1 MPGVNAFDAGT
12 VGKGL
17 GSTHRMGYLEMMPES
32 TESTNVAVA
41 ERAEPLAGL
50 NPAQREAVLHFE
62 GPMLVL
68 AGAGSGKTR
77 VLTTRIARL
86 IEHHGVDP
94 SRILAVTFTNKAA
107 GEMRERIARLLGSEP
122 KGMWSGTFHAIG
134 ARILRSSAHHV
145 GRTSS
150 FTIYDEDDSLGV
162 VKRIMEREGIS
173 QKQWS
178 PKVIASLISDAK
190 NALVPPAEY
199 ESLAMD
205 PVSRGA
211 AKVYKQ
217 MESTLR
223 AANAVSFD
231 DLLVLPVEIFR
242 KDETTLARYRD
253 RFQFI
258 LVDEYQDTNRAQFQ
272 FIKLLGSKHGN
283 VVVVG
288 DDDQSIYGWRGADI
302 RNILDFE
309 KEFPAASV
317 VRLEENYRST
327 PDILHV
333 ANAAITQNV
342 GRKGKTL
349 RATREA
355 GEPVTL
361 VAALDERDEADF
373 ILDEIK
379 KRRNNESRGLNE
391 FAVLYR
397 TNAQSRA
404 IEDALRREAM
414 AYRLVGSVRFYDRRE
429 IRDLMAY
436 LKLIANPSDEEAFHR
451 AVAVPKRGIGD
462 TTVDSLAARAR
473 AAGVS
478 LSEAAAREDLQESLR
493 PAARKS
499 LADFVHMMSGLRER
513 ARDTS
518 VDVVI
523 QELMGEIRYV
533 EYLQAEG
540 PESARDRIENVNA
553 LINGAAETVIDDGGE
568 VGLTPLDHFL
578 QRAMLVAG
586 ADALDPSADA
596 VTLMTLHN
604 AKGLEYPV
612 VFLTGLEDGLFP
624 LSQSFDD
631 PPKLEEE
638 RRLFYVGI
646 TRAEE
651 KLYLSHT
658 EMRRRNGELLPSIK
672 SRFLREIAAANLDE
686 RKTLRVSAMGRG
698 AAGRDIGY
706 SGAYPARRTHD
717 VPSWRRPAPITEAE
731 ISQDEPRYVKG
742 ERVKHKLFGD
752 GSIAELSGIG
762 REVKAVIDFDDEAVG
777 RKTIKLAYTTL
788 ERGQE

>member
-1 MPGVNAFDAGT
+1 M
-12 VGKGL
+12 
-17 GSTHRMGYLEMMPES
+17 SES
-32 TESTNVAVA
+32 SNVATV
-41 ERAEPLAGL
+41 ETTEPLAGL
-50 NPAQREAVLHFE
+50 NSAQREAVLHFE

-107 GEMRERIARLLGSEP
+107 GEMRERIARLLGEEP
-122 KGMWSGTFHAIG
+122 KGMWTGTFHAIG
-134 ARILRSSAHHV
+134 ARILRSAARHV
-145 GRTSS
+145 GRTAS
-150 FTIYDEDDSLGV
+150 FTIYDEDDNLGV
-162 VKRIMEREGIS
+162 VKRLMESEGIS
-173 QKQWS
+173 PKQWS
-178 PKVIASLISDAK
+178 PKVISSLISDAK

-199 ESLAMD
+199 ASLAMD
-205 PVSRGA
+205 PVSRAA
-211 AKVYKQ
+211 AKVYGR
-217 MESTLR
+217 MEATLR
-223 AANAVSFD
+223 GANAVSFD

-242 KDETTLARYRD
+242 KDEATLARYRD

-272 FIKLLGSKHGN
+272 FIKLLGSGHGN

-309 KEFPAASV
+309 KEFASAKL
-317 VRLEENYRST
+317 VRLEDNYRST

-349 RATREA
+349 RATRPSGEA
-355 GEPVTL
+355 VTI
-361 VAALDERDEADF
+361 VAALDERDEADWV
-373 ILDEIK
+373 LEEIK
-379 KRRNNESRGLNE
+379 SRQNRENRGLNE

-404 IEDALRREAM
+404 LEDALRRDAIP
-414 AYRLVGSVRFYDRRE
+414 YRLVGSVRFYDRRE

-436 LKLIANPSDEEAFHR
+436 LKLIANPADEEAFRR
-451 AVAVPKRGIGD
+451 ATTVPKRGIGD
-462 TTVDSLAARAR
+462 TTVDSLAESAKQ
-473 AAGVS
+473 AGVP
-478 LSEAAAREDLQESLR
+478 LFEIACREDLQEALR
-493 PAARKS
+493 PAARKA
-499 LADFVHMMSGLRER
+499 LADFVTMIAGLRER
-513 ARDTS
+513 AKDTS

-523 QELMGEIRYV
+523 QELIDEIKYV
-533 EYLQAEG
+533 AYLQSEG
-540 PESARDRIENVNA
+540 PESARDRIENVSA
-553 LINGAAETVIDDGGE
+553 LISGAAETVIDDGGE

-651 KLYLSHT
+651 KLFLSFT

-672 SRFLREIAAANLDE
+672 SRFLREIAAASLEE
-686 RKTLRVSAMGRG
+686 RKTMRVTSMGRG
-698 AAGRDIGY
+698 NTSRGEGFH
-706 SGAYPARRTHD
+706 SGAYPARRTHE
-717 VPSWRRPAPITEAE
+717 VPSWRKVAITEAE
-731 ISQDEPRYVKG
+731 LSQDEPRYVKG

-752 GSIAELSGIG
+752 GSIAEVSGLG
-762 REVKAVIDFDDEAVG
+762 REVKAVIDFDDANVG

>member
-1 MPGVNAFDAGT
+1 
-12 VGKGL
+12 
-17 GSTHRMGYLEMMPES
+17 MMSES
-32 TESTNVAVA
+32 TLATTESV
-41 ERAEPLAGL
+41 EPLAGL

-77 VLTTRIARL
+77 VLTARIARL

-107 GEMRERIARLLGSEP
+107 GEMRERIARLLGEEP

-134 ARILRSSAHHV
+134 ARILRSSAKHV
-145 GRTSS
+145 GRTAS
-150 FTIYDEDDSLGV
+150 FTIYDEDDTLGV
-162 VKRIMEREGIS
+162 VKRLMEREGVS
-173 QKQWS
+173 PKQWS
-178 PKVIASLISDAK
+178 PKVVSSLISDAK
-190 NALVPPAEY
+190 NALVSPGEY

-205 PVSRGA
+205 PVSRAA

-217 MESTLR
+217 LEPALR

-242 KDETTLARYRD
+242 KDEAALARYRD

-272 FIKLLGSKHGN
+272 FIKLLGSAHGN

-309 KEFPAASV
+309 KEFASAKL

-349 RATREA
+349 RATRES

-361 VAALDERDEADF
+361 VAALDERDEAEWV
-373 ILDEIK
+373 LEEIK
-379 KRRNNESRGLNE
+379 SRRNREDRGLNE

-404 IEDALRREAM
+404 LEDTLRREAVP
-414 AYRLVGSVRFYDRRE
+414 YRLVGSVRFYDRRE

-436 LKLIANPSDEEAFHR
+436 LKLVANPSDEEAFR
-451 AVAVPKRGIGD
+451 RSIAVPKRGIGD
-462 TTVDSLAARAR
+462 TTIDALSGRAR
-473 AAGVS
+473 EAGVPLFEIAS
-478 LSEAAAREDLQESLR
+478 REDLQESLR
-493 PAARKS
+493 PAARKA
-499 LADFVHMMSGLRER
+499 LADFVRIISGLRER
-513 ARDTS
+513 AKETS
-518 VDVVI
+518 VDVLI
-523 QELMGEIRYV
+523 QELISEIKYV
-533 EYLQAEG
+533 EHLHAEG
-540 PESARDRIENVNA
+540 PESARDRVENLSA
-553 LINGAAETVIDDGGE
+553 LIDGAAETVVDDGGE

-646 TRAEE
+646 TRAKE
-651 KLYLSHT
+651 KLYLSFT

-672 SRFLREIAAANLDE
+672 SRFLREIAGAALEE
-686 RKTLRVSAMGRG
+686 RKTLRVSSMGRG
-698 AAGRDIGY
+698 TSLRAGGFN

-717 VPSWRRPAPITEAE
+717 VPSWRKVAITEAE
-731 ISQDEPRYVKG
+731 LSQDEPRYVKG
-742 ERVKHKLFGD
+742 ERVKHKLFGE
-752 GSIAELSGIG
+752 GSIAELTGVG
-762 REVKAVIDFDDEAVG
+762 REVKAIIDFDDEAVG

>member
-1 MPGVNAFDAGT
+1 MSESPNLAT
-12 VGKGL
+12 VEA
-17 GSTHRMGYLEMMPES
+17 T
-32 TESTNVAVA
+32 
-41 ERAEPLAGL
+41 EPLAGL

-107 GEMRERIARLLGSEP
+107 GEMRERIARLLGEEP
-122 KGMWSGTFHAIG
+122 KGMWTGTFHAIG
-134 ARILRSSAHHV
+134 ARILRNAARHV
-145 GRTSS
+145 GRTAS
-150 FTIYDEDDSLGV
+150 FTIYDEDDNLGV
-162 VKRIMEREGIS
+162 VKRLMESEGIS
-173 QKQWS
+173 PKQWS
-178 PKVIASLISDAK
+178 PKVISSLISDAK

-199 ESLAMD
+199 ASLAMD
-205 PVSRGA
+205 PVSRAA
-211 AKVYKQ
+211 AKVYGR
-217 MESTLR
+217 MEATLR
-223 AANAVSFD
+223 GANAVSFD

-242 KDETTLARYRD
+242 KDEATLARYRD

-272 FIKLLGSKHGN
+272 FIKLLGSGHGN

-309 KEFPAASV
+309 KEFVSAKL
-317 VRLEENYRST
+317 VRLEDNYRST

-349 RATREA
+349 RATRPSGEA
-355 GEPVTL
+355 VTI
-361 VAALDERDEADF
+361 VAALDERDEADWV
-373 ILDEIK
+373 LEEIK
-379 KRRNNESRGLNE
+379 SRQNRENRGLNE

-404 IEDALRREAM
+404 LEDALRRDAIP
-414 AYRLVGSVRFYDRRE
+414 YRLVGSVRFYDRRE

-436 LKLIANPSDEEAFHR
+436 LKLIANPADEEAFRR
-451 AVAVPKRGIGD
+451 AITVPKRGIGD
-462 TTVDSLAARAR
+462 TTVDSLAERAKQ
-473 AAGVS
+473 AGVP
-478 LSEAAAREDLQESLR
+478 LFEIACREDLQEALR
-493 PAARKS
+493 PAARKA
-499 LADFVHMMSGLRER
+499 LADFVTMIAGLRER
-513 ARDTS
+513 AKDTS

-523 QELMGEIRYV
+523 QELIDEIKYV
-533 EYLQAEG
+533 AYLQSEG
-540 PESARDRIENVNA
+540 PESARDRIENVSA

-651 KLYLSHT
+651 KLFLSFT

-672 SRFLREIAAANLDE
+672 SRFLREIAAASLEE
-686 RKTLRVSAMGRG
+686 RKTMRVTAMGRG
-698 AAGRDIGY
+698 NTSRGEGFH
-706 SGAYPARRTHD
+706 SGAYPARRTHE
-717 VPSWRRPAPITEAE
+717 VPSWRKVAITEAE
-731 ISQDEPRYVKG
+731 LSQDEPRYVKG

-752 GSIAELSGIG
+752 GSIAEVAGLG
-762 REVKAVIDFDDEAVG
+762 REVKAVIDFDDPNVG

>member
-1 MPGVNAFDAGT
+1 
-12 VGKGL
+12 
-17 GSTHRMGYLEMMPES
+17 MPES
-32 TESTNVAVA
+32 PELTNIAIA

-107 GEMRERIARLLGSEP
+107 GEMRERIARLLGEEP

-134 ARILRSSAHHV
+134 ARILRSSAKHV

-150 FTIYDEDDSLGV
+150 FTIYDEDDSLGL
-162 VKRIMEREGIS
+162 VKRIMERQGIS
-173 QKQWS
+173 PKQWS
-178 PKVIASLISDAK
+178 PKVISSLISDAK
-190 NALVPPAEY
+190 NALVPPGEY

-205 PVSRGA
+205 PVSRAA
-211 AKVYKQ
+211 AKVYRE
-217 MESTLR
+217 METALR

-242 KDETTLARYRD
+242 KDETLLARYRD

-272 FIKLLGSKHGN
+272 FIKLLGSGHGN

-309 KEFPAASV
+309 KEFASAKL
-317 VRLEENYRST
+317 VRLEDNYRST

-349 RATREA
+349 RATRA
-355 GEPVTL
+355 SGEPVTV

-373 ILDEIK
+373 VLEEIK
-379 KRRNNESRGLNE
+379 SRRSQENRGLGE

-404 IEDALRREAM
+404 LEDALRRDAIP
-414 AYRLVGSVRFYDRRE
+414 YRLVGSVRFYDRRE
-429 IRDLMAY
+429 IRDLMSY
-436 LKLIANPSDEEAFHR
+436 LKLIANPSDEEAFRR
-451 AVAVPKRGIGD
+451 AIAVPKRGIGD
-462 TTVDSLAARAR
+462 ATVDLLAA
-473 AAGVS
+473 S
-478 LSEAAAREDLQESLR
+478 ARESGFTLFEIASRAELQESLR
-493 PAARKS
+493 PAARNA
-499 LADFVHMMSGLRER
+499 LAEFSRIIDSLRER
-513 ARDTS
+513 AKDTS
-518 VDVVI
+518 VDVLI
-523 QELMGEIRYV
+523 QDLITEIKYV
-533 EYLQAEG
+533 DFLAAEG
-540 PESARDRIENVNA
+540 PESARDRIENVSA
-553 LINGAAETVIDDGGE
+553 LVNGAAETVIDDGGE

-651 KLYLSHT
+651 KLFLSFT

-672 SRFLREIAAANLDE
+672 SRFLREIAAATVE
-686 RKTLRVSAMGRG
+686 EKKTLRVSAMGRG
-698 AAGRDIGY
+698 TSSRGEGFH
-706 SGAYPARRTHD
+706 SGPYAARRTHD
-717 VPSWRRPAPITEAE
+717 VPSWRKVAITEAE
-731 ISQDEPRYVKG
+731 LSQDEPRYVKG

-752 GSIAELSGIG
+752 GSIAELSGVG
-762 REVKAVIDFDDEAVG
+762 REVKAVIDFDDESIG

>member
-1 MPGVNAFDAGT
+1 MSESAGATAT
-12 VGKGL
+12 V
-17 GSTHRMGYLEMMPES
+17 T
-32 TESTNVAVA
+32 A
-41 ERAEPLAGL
+41 ERTEPLAGL
-50 NPAQREAVLHFE
+50 NPAQREAVLHYE

-107 GEMRERIARLLGSEP
+107 GEMRERIARLLGEEP

-134 ARILRSSAHHV
+134 ARILRSVARQV
-145 GRTSS
+145 GRTPS

-162 VKRIMEREGIS
+162 VKRIMESQGIS
-173 QKQWS
+173 PKQWS
-178 PKVIASLISDAK
+178 PKVISSLISDAK

-205 PVSRGA
+205 PVSRAA
-211 AKVYKQ
+211 AKVYRQ
-217 MESTLR
+217 LESTLR
-223 AANAVSFD
+223 SGNAVSFD

-242 KDETTLARYRD
+242 KDEGTLARYRD

-272 FIKLLGSKHGN
+272 FIKLLGSAHGN

-309 KEFPAASV
+309 KEFASAKL

-327 PDILHV
+327 PDILRV

-349 RATREA
+349 RATRGS
-355 GEPVTL
+355 GEPVSV
-361 VAALDERDEADF
+361 VATLDERDEADWV
-373 ILDEIK
+373 LGEIK
-379 KRRNNESRGLNE
+379 TRRDQENRALSE

-404 IEDALRREAM
+404 LEDALRREAM
-414 AYRLVGSVRFYDRRE
+414 PYRLVGSVRFYDRRE

-436 LKLIANPSDEEAFHR
+436 LKLIANPSDEEAFRR
-451 AVAVPKRGIGD
+451 AIAVPRRGIGD
-462 TTVDSLAARAR
+462 TTIDSLAARAR
-473 AAGVS
+473 
-478 LSEAAAREDLQESLR
+478 EANVPLFDIASRADMHESLR
-493 PAARKS
+493 PAARKG
-499 LADFVHMMSGLRER
+499 LADFVGIVSGLRER
-513 ARDTS
+513 AKDTS
-518 VDVVI
+518 VDVLI
-523 QELMGEIRYV
+523 QDLVSEIRYV
-533 EYLQAEG
+533 DFLQAEG
-540 PESARDRIENVNA
+540 PESARDRLENISA

-651 KLYLSHT
+651 KLYLSFT

-672 SRFLREIAAANLDE
+672 SRFLREIESVQLDE
-686 RKTLRVSAMGRG
+686 RKTLRVTTMGRG
-698 AAGRDIGY
+698 NSSRGEGFR
-706 SGAYPARRTHD
+706 SSAYPARRTHD
-717 VPSWRRPAPITEAE
+717 VPSWRKTAITEVE
-731 ISQDEPRYVKG
+731 VSQDEPRYVKG

-752 GSIAELSGIG
+752 GSIAELSGVG
-762 REVKAVIDFDDEAVG
+762 REVKAVIDFDDESVG

>member
-1 MPGVNAFDAGT
+1 
-12 VGKGL
+12 
-17 GSTHRMGYLEMMPES
+17 MMA
-32 TESTNVAVA
+32 ESTNVATA

-107 GEMRERIARLLGSEP
+107 GEMRERITRLLGEEP

-134 ARILRSSAHHV
+134 ARILRTSAHQV

-150 FTIYDEDDSLGV
+150 FTIYDEDDTLGV
-162 VKRIMEREGIS
+162 VKRIMEREGVS
-173 QKQWS
+173 PKQWN

-190 NALVPPAEY
+190 NALVPAAEY

-205 PVSRGA
+205 PVSRA
-211 AKVYKQ
+211 AARVYKQ
-217 MESTLR
+217 MESMLR

-231 DLLVLPVEIFR
+231 DLLVLPVEIFL
-242 KDETTLARYRD
+242 KDEKTLARYRD

-272 FIKLLGSKHGN
+272 FIKLLGSSHGN
-283 VVVVG
+283 VAVVG

-309 KEFPAASV
+309 KEFPTSRV

-342 GRKGKTL
+342 SRKGKTL
-349 RATREA
+349 RATRGA

-373 ILDEIK
+373 VVEEVK
-379 KRRNNESRGLNE
+379 TRRNQENRGLNE

-404 IEDALRREAM
+404 LEDALRRDTIP
-414 AYRLVGSVRFYDRRE
+414 YRLVGSVRFYDRRE

-436 LKLIANPSDEEAFHR
+436 LKLIANPADEEAFRR
-451 AVAVPKRGIGD
+451 AIAVPKRGIGD
-462 TTVDSLAARAR
+462 TTVDVLAARAR
-473 AAGVS
+473 EARVS
-478 LSEAAAREDLQESLR
+478 LSEVAAREELQESLR
-493 PAARKS
+493 PAARKT
-499 LADFVHMMSGLRER
+499 LADFTRLMSSLRER
-513 ARDTS
+513 AKDTS
-518 VDVVI
+518 VDVLI
-523 QELMGEIRYV
+523 HELIGEIRYV
-533 EYLQAEG
+533 EYVQAEG
-540 PESARDRIENVNA
+540 PESARDRIENISA
-553 LINGAAETVIDDGGE
+553 LIDGAAETVIDDGGE

-578 QRAMLVAG
+578 QRAMLVAS

-646 TRAEE
+646 TRAKE

-686 RKTLRVSAMGRG
+686 RKTLRVTSMGRG
-698 AAGRDIGY
+698 AAGREGGF
-706 SGAYPARRTHD
+706 SGAYPARRTHE
-717 VPSWRRPAPITEAE
+717 VPSWRRAAPIAEAE
-731 ISQDEPRYVKG
+731 ASQDEPRYVKG
-742 ERVKHKLFGD
+742 ERVRHKLFGE
-752 GSIAELSGIG
+752 GSIAELSGVG

-788 ERGQE
+788 ERGNE

>member
-1 MPGVNAFDAGT
+1 
-12 VGKGL
+12 
-17 GSTHRMGYLEMMPES
+17 MMSES
-32 TESTNVAVA
+32 TSAATV
-41 ERAEPLAGL
+41 ERTEPLAGL

-94 SRILAVTFTNKAA
+94 SRILSVTFTNKAA
-107 GEMRERIARLLGSEP
+107 GEMRDRIARLLGEEP

-134 ARILRSSAHHV
+134 ARILRSSAQHV

-162 VKRIMEREGIS
+162 VKRIMEREGVP
-173 QKQWS
+173 QKQYS

-190 NALVPPAEY
+190 NALVPPGEY

-205 PVSRGA
+205 PVSRTA
-211 AKVYKQ
+211 AKIYRQ
-217 MESTLR
+217 LEPTLR
-223 AANAVSFD
+223 AANAVTFD

-272 FIKLLGSKHGN
+272 FIKLLGSAHGN

-309 KEFPAASV
+309 KEFTAAKL
-317 VRLEENYRST
+317 VRLEDNYRST

-333 ANAAITQNV
+333 ANAAITQNI

-361 VAALDERDEADF
+361 LAALDERDEADF
-373 ILDEIK
+373 ILEEIK
-379 KRRNNESRGLNE
+379 ARRNREDRGFNE

-404 IEDALRREAM
+404 LEDALRREAIP
-414 AYRLVGSVRFYDRRE
+414 YRLVGSVRFYDRRE

-436 LKLIANPSDEEAFHR
+436 LKLIANPSDEEAFRR
-451 AVAVPKRGIGD
+451 AIGVPKRGIGD
-462 TTVDSLAARAR
+462 SSVDTLAARAR
-473 AAGVS
+473 DARVS
-478 LSEAAAREDLQESLR
+478 LSEVAAREDLQESLR
-493 PAARKS
+493 PAARKA
-499 LADFVHMMSGLRER
+499 LADFTRLISGLRER
-513 ARDTS
+513 AKDTS
-518 VDVVI
+518 VDVLI
-523 QELMGEIRYV
+523 QELIGEIRYV

-540 PESARDRIENVNA
+540 PESARDRIENLSA
-553 LINGAAETVIDDGGE
+553 LVNGAAETVIDDGGE

-658 EMRRRNGELLPSIK
+658 EMRRRNGELLPSIQ
-672 SRFLREIAAANLDE
+672 SRFLREIAAANLDQ
-686 RKTLRVSAMGRG
+686 RKTLRVTSMGRG
-698 AAGRDIGY
+698 AAGRDIGFK
-706 SGAYPARRTHD
+706 GAYQSRRTHD
-717 VPSWRRPAPITEAE
+717 VPAWRKVDPITEAE
-731 ISQDEPRYVKG
+731 RSQDEPRYVKG

-752 GSIAELSGIG
+752 GSIAELSGVG
-762 REVKAVIDFDDEAVG
+762 REVKAIIDFDDDAVG

>member
-1 MPGVNAFDAGT
+1 
-12 VGKGL
+12 
-17 GSTHRMGYLEMMPES
+17 MMS
-32 TESTNVAVA
+32 ESTNSVTV
-41 ERAEPLAGL
+41 ERSEPLAGL

-77 VLTTRIARL
+77 VLTARIARL

-94 SRILAVTFTNKAA
+94 SRILALTFTNKAA
-107 GEMRERIARLLGSEP
+107 GEMRERIARLLGEEP

-134 ARILRSSAHHV
+134 ARILRKAAHHV

-150 FTIYDEDDSLGV
+150 YTIYDEDDTLGV
-162 VKRIMEREGIS
+162 VKRIMEREGVP

-190 NALVPPAEY
+190 NALVSPAEY
-199 ESLAMD
+199 DKLAMD
-205 PVSRGA
+205 PVSRTA
-211 AKVYKQ
+211 AKIYRQ
-217 MESTLR
+217 MEPTLR

-242 KDETTLARYRD
+242 KDEKTLASYRD

-272 FIKLLGSKHGN
+272 FIKLLGSGHGN

-288 DDDQSIYGWRGADI
+288 DDDQSIYVWRGADI

-309 KEFPAASV
+309 KEFATARL
-317 VRLEENYRST
+317 VRLEDNYRST

-333 ANAAITQNV
+333 ANAAITPNI

-373 ILDEIK
+373 ILEEIK
-379 KRRNNESRGLNE
+379 ARQNRENRGLNE

-404 IEDALRREAM
+404 LEDALRRDAIP
-414 AYRLVGSVRFYDRRE
+414 YRLVGSVRFYDRRE

-436 LKLIANPSDEEAFHR
+436 LKLIANPSDEEAFRR
-451 AVAVPKRGIGD
+451 AITVPKRGVGESSVD
-462 TTVDSLAARAR
+462 TLSARAR
-473 AAGVS
+473 EAHVP
-478 LSEAAAREDLQESLR
+478 LSEVAAREDLQESLR
-493 PAARKS
+493 PAARKA
-499 LADFVHMMSGLRER
+499 LADFTRMINGLRER
-513 ARDTS
+513 AKDTS
-518 VDVVI
+518 VDVLI
-523 QELMGEIRYV
+523 QELIGQIRYV
-533 EYLQAEG
+533 EYLQADG
-540 PESARDRIENVNA
+540 PESARDRIENVSA
-553 LINGAAETVIDDGGE
+553 LVNGAAETVIDDGGE

-586 ADALDPSADA
+586 ADALDSSADA

-672 SRFLREIAAANLDE
+672 SRFLREIAGANLDE
-686 RKTLRVSAMGRG
+686 NKTLRVSTMGRG
-698 AAGRDIGY
+698 APGREMGF
-706 SGAYPARRTHD
+706 SGAYASRRTHE
-717 VPSWRRPAPITEAE
+717 VPSWRRATPIAEAE
-731 ISQDEPRYVKG
+731 LSQDEPRYVKG

-752 GSIAELSGIG
+752 GSIAELSGVG
-762 REVKAVIDFDDEAVG
+762 REVKAVIDFDDETVG

>member
-1 MPGVNAFDAGT
+1 
-12 VGKGL
+12 
-17 GSTHRMGYLEMMPES
+17 MMS
-32 TESTNVAVA
+32 ESTNAAIV
-41 ERAEPLAGL
+41 ERTEPLAGL

-94 SRILAVTFTNKAA
+94 SRILSVTFTNKAA
-107 GEMRERIARLLGSEP
+107 GEMRDRIARLLGEEP
-122 KGMWSGTFHAIG
+122 RGMWSGTFHAIG

-162 VKRIMEREGIS
+162 VKRIMEREGVP
-173 QKQWS
+173 QKQYS

-205 PVSRGA
+205 PVSRTA
-211 AKVYKQ
+211 AKIYRQ
-217 MESTLR
+217 LEPTLR
-223 AANAVSFD
+223 AANAVTFD

-272 FIKLLGSKHGN
+272 FIKLLGSAHGN

-309 KEFPAASV
+309 KEFTAARL
-317 VRLEENYRST
+317 VRLEDNYRST

-333 ANAAITQNV
+333 ANAAITQNI

-349 RATREA
+349 RATRAA

-361 VAALDERDEADF
+361 LAALDERDEADF
-373 ILDEIK
+373 ILEEIK
-379 KRRNNESRGLNE
+379 ARRNREDRGLNE

-404 IEDALRREAM
+404 LEDALRREAIP
-414 AYRLVGSVRFYDRRE
+414 YRLVGSVRFYDRRE

-436 LKLIANPSDEEAFHR
+436 LKLIANPSDEEAFRR
-451 AVAVPKRGIGD
+451 AIAVPKRGIGD
-462 TTVDSLAARAR
+462 SSVDTLSNRAR
-473 AAGVS
+473 EARVP
-478 LSEAAAREDLQESLR
+478 LSEVAAREDLQESLR
-493 PAARKS
+493 PAARKA
-499 LADFVHMMSGLRER
+499 LADFTRLISGLRER
-513 ARDTS
+513 AKDTS
-518 VDVVI
+518 VDVLI
-523 QELMGEIRYV
+523 QELIGEIRYV
-533 EYLQAEG
+533 EYLQAEN
-540 PESARDRIENVNA
+540 PESARDRIENLSA
-553 LINGAAETVIDDGGE
+553 LVNGAAETVIDDGGE

-658 EMRRRNGELLPSIK
+658 EMRRRNGEFLPSIQ
-672 SRFLREIAAANLDE
+672 SRFLREIASANLDQ

-698 AAGRDIGY
+698 AAGRDIGFK
-706 SGAYPARRTHD
+706 GAYQSRRTHD
-717 VPSWRRPAPITEAE
+717 VPSWRKVDPITEAE
-731 ISQDEPRYVKG
+731 RSQDEPRYVKG

-752 GSIAELSGIG
+752 GSIAELSGMG
-762 REVKAVIDFDDEAVG
+762 REVKAIIDFDDETVG

>member
-1 MPGVNAFDAGT
+1 
-12 VGKGL
+12 
-17 GSTHRMGYLEMMPES
+17 MPE
-32 TESTNVAVA
+32 TTTLPAPELT
-41 ERAEPLAGL
+41 EPLSGL

-94 SRILAVTFTNKAA
+94 ARILSVTFTNKAA
-107 GEMRERIARLLGSEP
+107 GEMRERIARLLLEDP

-134 ARILRSSAHHV
+134 ARILRTAARQV
-145 GRTSS
+145 GRTPS
-150 FTIYDEDDSLGV
+150 FTIYDEDDFLGL
-162 VKRIMEREGIS
+162 VKRIMEREKIS
-173 QKQWS
+173 PKQWS

-190 NALVPPAEY
+190 NSLVGADEY
-199 ESLAMD
+199 ANVAMD
-205 PVSRGA
+205 PVSRA
-211 AKVYKQ
+211 AATVYKQ
-217 MESTLR
+217 LEPALR
-223 AANAVSFD
+223 SANAVSFD

-242 KDETTLARYRD
+242 TDERTLSRYRE

-272 FIKLLGSKHGN
+272 FIKLLGSGHGN

-309 KEFPAASV
+309 KEFTSAKL

-327 PDILHV
+327 PDILEV

-349 RATREA
+349 RPTRQA
-355 GEPVTL
+355 GERVTL
-361 VAALDERDEADF
+361 VAALDERDEAEF
-373 ILDEIK
+373 VLEEIK
-379 KRRNNESRGLNE
+379 SRRNRENRGLSD

-397 TNAQSRA
+397 TNAQSRPL
-404 IEDALRREAM
+404 EDALRREAIP
-414 AYRLVGSVRFYDRRE
+414 YRLVGSVRFYDRRE

-436 LKLIANPSDEEAFHR
+436 LKLIANPADSEAFRR
-451 AVAVPKRGIGD
+451 AISVPKRGIGD
-462 TTVDSLAARAR
+462 TTLDALAARAR
-473 AAGVS
+473 ELG
-478 LSEAAAREDLQESLR
+478 LPLYEAASSAEALDALR
-493 PAARKS
+493 PAARKT
-499 LADFVHMMSGLRER
+499 LADFTALITRLRER
-513 ARDTS
+513 AKDTS
-518 VDVVI
+518 VDVLI
-523 QELMGEIRYV
+523 QDLVAEIKYV
-533 EYLQAEG
+533 DYLQAEG
-540 PESARDRIENVNA
+540 PESARDRIENVSA
-553 LINGAAETVIDDGGE
+553 LIDGAAETVIDDGGE

-586 ADALDPSADA
+586 ADALDPTADA

-612 VFLTGLEDGLFP
+612 IFLTGLEDGLFP
-624 LSQSFDD
+624 LSQAIDH

-651 KLYLSHT
+651 KLYLSFT
-658 EMRRRNGELLPSIK
+658 EMRRRNGELLPGIR
-672 SRFLREIAAANLDE
+672 SRFLTEIAGANIE
-686 RKTLRVSAMGRG
+686 ETKTLRVKTMGRG
-698 AAGRDIGY
+698 TATRTAGFGT
-706 SGAYPARRTHD
+706 GAYPPRRQHE
-717 VPSWRRPAPITEAE
+717 VPSWRKTAAMEAD

-742 ERVKHKLFGD
+742 ERVKHRLFGD
-752 GSIAELSGIG
+752 GSIAELSGVG
-762 REVKAVIDFDDEAVG
+762 REVKAVIDFDDESVG

>member
-1 MPGVNAFDAGT
+1 M
-12 VGKGL
+12 
-17 GSTHRMGYLEMMPES
+17 SES
-32 TESTNVAVA
+32 SNVATV
-41 ERAEPLAGL
+41 ETAEPLAGL
-50 NPAQREAVLHFE
+50 NSAQREAVLHFE

-107 GEMRERIARLLGSEP
+107 GEMRERIARLLGEEP
-122 KGMWSGTFHAIG
+122 KGMWTGTFHAIG
-134 ARILRSSAHHV
+134 ARILRSAARHV
-145 GRTSS
+145 GRTAS
-150 FTIYDEDDSLGV
+150 FTIYDEDDNLGV
-162 VKRIMEREGIS
+162 VKRLMESEGIS
-173 QKQWS
+173 PKQWS
-178 PKVIASLISDAK
+178 PKVISSLISDAK

-199 ESLAMD
+199 ASLAMD
-205 PVSRGA
+205 PVSRAA
-211 AKVYKQ
+211 AKVYGR
-217 MESTLR
+217 MEATLR
-223 AANAVSFD
+223 GANAVSFD

-242 KDETTLARYRD
+242 KDEATLARYRD

-272 FIKLLGSKHGN
+272 FIKLLGSGHGN

-309 KEFPAASV
+309 KEFASAKL
-317 VRLEENYRST
+317 VRLEDNYRST

-349 RATREA
+349 RATRPSGEA
-355 GEPVTL
+355 VTV
-361 VAALDERDEADF
+361 VATLDERDEADWV
-373 ILDEIK
+373 LSEIK
-379 KRRNNESRGLNE
+379 SRQNRENRGLSE

-404 IEDALRREAM
+404 LEDALRRDAIP
-414 AYRLVGSVRFYDRRE
+414 YRLVGSVRFYDRRE

-436 LKLIANPSDEEAFHR
+436 LKLIANPADEEAFRR
-451 AVAVPKRGIGD
+451 AITVPKRGIGD
-462 TTVDSLAARAR
+462 TTVDSLAERAKQ
-473 AAGVS
+473 AGVPLFEIAS
-478 LSEAAAREDLQESLR
+478 REDLQEALR
-493 PAARKS
+493 PAARKA
-499 LADFVHMMSGLRER
+499 LADFVAMVAGLRER
-513 ARDTS
+513 AKDTS

-523 QELMGEIRYV
+523 QELIDEIKYV
-533 EYLQAEG
+533 AYLQSEG
-540 PESARDRIENVNA
+540 PESARDRIENVSA

-651 KLYLSHT
+651 KLFLSFT

-672 SRFLREIAAANLDE
+672 SRFLREIAAAGLEE
-686 RKTLRVSAMGRG
+686 RKTMRVTSMGRG
-698 AAGRDIGY
+698 TTSRGEGFH

-717 VPSWRRPAPITEAE
+717 VPSWRKVAITEAE
-731 ISQDEPRYVKG
+731 LSQDEPRYVKG

-752 GSIAELSGIG
+752 GSIAEVTGLG
-762 REVKAVIDFDDEAVG
+762 REVKAIIDFDDANVG

>member
-1 MPGVNAFDAGT
+1 
-12 VGKGL
+12 
-17 GSTHRMGYLEMMPES
+17 MPES
-32 TESTNVAVA
+32 TTV
-41 ERAEPLAGL
+41 ERTEPLAGL
-50 NPAQREAVLHFE
+50 NPAQREAVLHYE

-86 IEHHGVDP
+86 IEHHGVEP

-107 GEMRERIARLLGSEP
+107 GEMRERIARLLGEEP

-162 VKRIMEREGIS
+162 VKRIMEREGIP

-199 ESLAMD
+199 DSLAMD
-205 PVSRGA
+205 PVSRA
-211 AKVYKQ
+211 TAKVYRQ
-217 MESTLR
+217 LDQTLR

-242 KDETTLARYRD
+242 NDEATLRRYRE

-272 FIKLLGSKHGN
+272 FIKLLGSGHGN

-309 KEFPAASV
+309 KEFSPARI
-317 VRLEENYRST
+317 VRLEDNYRST
-327 PDILHV
+327 PDILRV

-342 GRKGKTL
+342 SRKGKTL

-373 ILDEIK
+373 ILEEIK
-379 KRRNNESRGLNE
+379 ARQNREGRALSE

-397 TNAQSRA
+397 TNAQSRPL
-404 IEDALRREAM
+404 EDALRREVIP
-414 AYRLVGSVRFYDRRE
+414 YRLVGSVRFYDRRE

-436 LKLIANPSDEEAFHR
+436 LKLIANPSDEEAFRR
-451 AVAVPKRGIGD
+451 AIAVPKRGIGD
-462 TTVDSLAARAR
+462 ASVDVLAARAR
-473 AAGVS
+473 QERVS
-478 LSEAAAREDLQESLR
+478 LSEVASREDLQGSLR
-493 PAARKS
+493 PAAKKALAEFTR
-499 LADFVHMMSGLRER
+499 LVADFRER
-513 ARDTS
+513 AKETS
-518 VDVVI
+518 VDVLI
-523 QELMGEIRYV
+523 QELVAEIRYV
-533 EYLQAEG
+533 DYLQAEG
-540 PESARDRIENVNA
+540 PESARDRIENVSA

-646 TRAEE
+646 TRAQE

-672 SRFLREIAAANLDE
+672 SRFLREIEATSLE
-686 RKTLRVSAMGRG
+686 EKKTLRVTAMGRG
-698 AAGRDIGY
+698 AAGRGTGREIGF

-717 VPSWRRPAPITEAE
+717 VPSWRRPTPIAEAE
-731 ISQDEPRYVKG
+731 ASQDEPRYVKG

-752 GSIAELSGIG
+752 GSIAELSGVG
-762 REVKAVIDFDDEAVG
+762 REVKAIIDFDDEAVG

>member
-1 MPGVNAFDAGT
+1 
-12 VGKGL
+12 
-17 GSTHRMGYLEMMPES
+17 MPES
-32 TESTNVAVA
+32 TESADVAVA

-107 GEMRERIARLLGSEP
+107 GEMRERIARLLGEEP

-134 ARILRSSAHHV
+134 ARILRSSAKQV

-162 VKRIMEREGIS
+162 VKRIMERQGIS
-173 QKQWS
+173 PKQWS
-178 PKVIASLISDAK
+178 PKVISSLISDAK

-205 PVSRGA
+205 PVSRAA
-211 AKVYKQ
+211 AKVYR
-217 MESTLR
+217 EVETTLR

-242 KDETTLARYRD
+242 KDESALARYRD

-258 LVDEYQDTNRAQFQ
+258 LVDEYQDTNR
-272 FIKLLGSKHGN
+272 N

-309 KEFPAASV
+309 KEFASAKL
-317 VRLEENYRST
+317 VRLEDNYRST

-349 RATREA
+349 RAPRA
-355 GEPVTL
+355 SGEPVTV
-361 VAALDERDEADF
+361 VAALDERDEADWV
-373 ILDEIK
+373 LEEIK
-379 KRRNNESRGLNE
+379 SRRNQENRGLSD

-404 IEDALRREAM
+404 LEDSLRREAIP
-414 AYRLVGSVRFYDRRE
+414 YRLVGSVRFYDRRE
-429 IRDLMAY
+429 IRDLMSY
-436 LKLIANPSDEEAFHR
+436 LKLIANPSDEEAFRR
-451 AVAVPKRGIGD
+451 AIAVPKRGIGD
-462 TTVDSLAARAR
+462 ATVDLLAA
-473 AAGVS
+473 S
-478 LSEAAAREDLQESLR
+478 ARESGFTLFEIASRAELQESLR
-493 PAARKS
+493 PAARNA
-499 LADFVHMMSGLRER
+499 LAEFSRIIDSLRER
-513 ARDTS
+513 AKDTS
-518 VDVVI
+518 VDVLI
-523 QELMGEIRYV
+523 QDLIAEIKYV
-533 EYLQAEG
+533 DYLAAEG
-540 PESARDRIENVNA
+540 PESARDRIENVSA
-553 LINGAAETVIDDGGE
+553 LVNGAAETVIDDGGE

-651 KLYLSHT
+651 KLFLSFT

-672 SRFLREIAAANLDE
+672 SRFLREIAAATLE
-686 RKTLRVSAMGRG
+686 EKKTLRVSAMGRG
-698 AAGRDIGY
+698 TSSRGEGFHTG
-706 SGAYPARRTHD
+706 SYPARRTHE
-717 VPSWRRPAPITEAE
+717 VPSWRKVAITEAE
-731 ISQDEPRYVKG
+731 LSQDEPRYVKG

-752 GSIAELSGIG
+752 GSIAELSGVG
-762 REVKAVIDFDDEAVG
+762 REVKAVIDFDDESIG

>member
-1 MPGVNAFDAGT
+1 
-12 VGKGL
+12 
-17 GSTHRMGYLEMMPES
+17 MPES
-32 TESTNVAVA
+32 TTV
-41 ERAEPLAGL
+41 ERTEPLAGL
-50 NPAQREAVLHFE
+50 NPAQREAVLHYE

-86 IEHHGVDP
+86 IEHHGVEP

-107 GEMRERIARLLGSEP
+107 GEMRERIARLLGEEP

-162 VKRIMEREGIS
+162 VKRIMEREGIP

-199 ESLAMD
+199 DSLAMD
-205 PVSRGA
+205 PVSRA
-211 AKVYKQ
+211 TAKVYRQ
-217 MESTLR
+217 LDQTLR

-242 KDETTLARYRD
+242 NDEATLRRYRE

-272 FIKLLGSKHGN
+272 FIKLLGSGHGN

-309 KEFPAASV
+309 KEFSPARI
-317 VRLEENYRST
+317 VRLEDNYRST
-327 PDILHV
+327 PDILRV

-342 GRKGKTL
+342 SRKGKTL
-349 RATREA
+349 RATRKA

-373 ILDEIK
+373 ILEEIK
-379 KRRNNESRGLNE
+379 ARQNREGRALSE

-397 TNAQSRA
+397 TNAQSRPL
-404 IEDALRREAM
+404 EDALRREVIP
-414 AYRLVGSVRFYDRRE
+414 YRLVGSVRFYDRRE

-436 LKLIANPSDEEAFHR
+436 LKLIANPADEEAFRR
-451 AVAVPKRGIGD
+451 AIAVPKRGIGD
-462 TTVDSLAARAR
+462 ASVDVLAARAR
-473 AAGVS
+473 EDRVS
-478 LSEAAAREDLQESLR
+478 LSEVAAREDLQESLR
-493 PAARKS
+493 PAARKA
-499 LADFVHMMSGLRER
+499 LADFTRLIADFRER
-513 ARDTS
+513 AKETS
-518 VDVVI
+518 VDVLI
-523 QELMGEIRYV
+523 QELVAEIRYV
-533 EYLQAEG
+533 DYLQAEG
-540 PESARDRIENVNA
+540 PESARDRIENVGA
-553 LINGAAETVIDDGGE
+553 LISGAAETVIDDGGE

-646 TRAEE
+646 TRAQE

-672 SRFLREIAAANLDE
+672 SRFLREIEAANLE
-686 RKTLRVSAMGRG
+686 EKKTLRVTAMGRG
-698 AAGRDIGY
+698 AAGRGSGREIGF

-717 VPSWRRPAPITEAE
+717 VPAWRRPTPIAEAE
-731 ISQDEPRYVKG
+731 ASQDEPRYVKG

-752 GSIAELSGIG
+752 GSIAELSGVG
-762 REVKAVIDFDDEAVG
+762 REVKAIIDFDDEAVG

>member
-1 MPGVNAFDAGT
+1 
-12 VGKGL
+12 
-17 GSTHRMGYLEMMPES
+17 MMSES
-32 TESTNVAVA
+32 TSAATV
-41 ERAEPLAGL
+41 ERTEPLAGL

-94 SRILAVTFTNKAA
+94 SRILSVTFTNKAA
-107 GEMRERIARLLGSEP
+107 GEMRDRIARLLGEEP

-134 ARILRSSAHHV
+134 ARILRSSAQHV

-162 VKRIMEREGIS
+162 VKRIMEREGVP
-173 QKQWS
+173 QKQYS

-190 NALVPPAEY
+190 NALVPPGEY

-205 PVSRGA
+205 PVSRTA
-211 AKVYKQ
+211 AKIYKQ
-217 MESTLR
+217 LEPTLR
-223 AANAVSFD
+223 AANAVTFD

-272 FIKLLGSKHGN
+272 FIKLLGSAHGN

-309 KEFPAASV
+309 KEFTAAKL
-317 VRLEENYRST
+317 VRLEDNYRST

-333 ANAAITQNV
+333 ANAAITQNI
-342 GRKGKTL
+342 GHKGKTL

-361 VAALDERDEADF
+361 LAALDERDEADF
-373 ILDEIK
+373 ILEEIK
-379 KRRNNESRGLNE
+379 ARRHREDRGFNE

-404 IEDALRREAM
+404 LEDALRREAIP
-414 AYRLVGSVRFYDRRE
+414 YRLVGSVRFYDRRE

-436 LKLIANPSDEEAFHR
+436 LKLIANPSDEEAFRR
-451 AVAVPKRGIGD
+451 AIGVPKRGIGD
-462 TTVDSLAARAR
+462 SSVDTLAARAR
-473 AAGVS
+473 DTRVS
-478 LSEAAAREDLQESLR
+478 LSEVAAREDLQESLR
-493 PAARKS
+493 PAARKA
-499 LADFVHMMSGLRER
+499 LADFTRLISGLRER
-513 ARDTS
+513 AKDTS
-518 VDVVI
+518 VDVLI
-523 QELMGEIRYV
+523 QELIGEIRYV
-533 EYLQAEG
+533 DYLQVEG
-540 PESARDRIENVNA
+540 PESARDRIENLSA
-553 LINGAAETVIDDGGE
+553 LVNGAAETVIDDGGE

-658 EMRRRNGELLPSIK
+658 EMRRRNGELLPSIQ
-672 SRFLREIAAANLDE
+672 SRFLREIAGANLDQ
-686 RKTLRVSAMGRG
+686 RKTLRVTSMGRG
-698 AAGRDIGY
+698 AAGRDIGFK
-706 SGAYPARRTHD
+706 GAYQSRRTHD
-717 VPSWRRPAPITEAE
+717 VPSWRRVDPITEAE
-731 ISQDEPRYVKG
+731 RSQDEPRYVKG

-752 GSIAELSGIG
+752 GSIAELSGVG
-762 REVKAVIDFDDEAVG
+762 REVKAIIDFDDEAVG

>member
-1 MPGVNAFDAGT
+1 
-12 VGKGL
+12 
-17 GSTHRMGYLEMMPES
+17 MMSES
-32 TESTNVAVA
+32 TSAATV
-41 ERAEPLAGL
+41 ERTEPLAGL

-94 SRILAVTFTNKAA
+94 SRILSVTFTNKAA
-107 GEMRERIARLLGSEP
+107 GEMRDRIARLLGEEP

-134 ARILRSSAHHV
+134 ARILRSSAQHV

-162 VKRIMEREGIS
+162 VKRIMEREGVP
-173 QKQWS
+173 QKQYS

-190 NALVPPAEY
+190 NALVPPGEY

-205 PVSRGA
+205 PVSRTA
-211 AKVYKQ
+211 AKIYKQ
-217 MESTLR
+217 LEPTLR
-223 AANAVSFD
+223 AANAVTFD

-272 FIKLLGSKHGN
+272 FIKLLGSAHGN

-309 KEFPAASV
+309 KEFTAAKL
-317 VRLEENYRST
+317 VRLEDNYRST

-333 ANAAITQNV
+333 ANAAITQNI

-361 VAALDERDEADF
+361 LAALDERDEADF
-373 ILDEIK
+373 ILEEIK
-379 KRRNNESRGLNE
+379 ARRHREDRGFNE

-404 IEDALRREAM
+404 LEDALRREAIP
-414 AYRLVGSVRFYDRRE
+414 YRLVGSVRFYDRRE

-436 LKLIANPSDEEAFHR
+436 LKLIANPSDEEAFRR
-451 AVAVPKRGIGD
+451 AIGVPKRGIGD
-462 TTVDSLAARAR
+462 SSVDTLAARAR
-473 AAGVS
+473 DTRVS
-478 LSEAAAREDLQESLR
+478 LSEVAAREDLQESLR
-493 PAARKS
+493 PAARKA
-499 LADFVHMMSGLRER
+499 LADFTRLISGLRER
-513 ARDTS
+513 AKDTS
-518 VDVVI
+518 VDVLI
-523 QELMGEIRYV
+523 QELIGEIRYV
-533 EYLQAEG
+533 DYLQAEG
-540 PESARDRIENVNA
+540 PESARDRIENLSA
-553 LINGAAETVIDDGGE
+553 LVNGAAETVIDDGGE

-658 EMRRRNGELLPSIK
+658 EMRRRNGELLPSIQ
-672 SRFLREIAAANLDE
+672 SRFLREIAAANLDQ
-686 RKTLRVSAMGRG
+686 RKTLRVTSMGRG
-698 AAGRDIGY
+698 AAGRDIGFK
-706 SGAYPARRTHD
+706 GAYQTRRTHD
-717 VPSWRRPAPITEAE
+717 VPAWRKVDPITEAE
-731 ISQDEPRYVKG
+731 RSQDEPRYVKG

-752 GSIAELSGIG
+752 GSIAELSGVG
-762 REVKAVIDFDDEAVG
+762 REVKAIIDFDDEAVG

>member
-1 MPGVNAFDAGT
+1 
-12 VGKGL
+12 
-17 GSTHRMGYLEMMPES
+17 MPES
-32 TESTNVAVA
+32 TTV
-41 ERAEPLAGL
+41 ERTEPLAGL
-50 NPAQREAVLHFE
+50 NPAQREAVLHYE

-107 GEMRERIARLLGSEP
+107 GEMRERIARLLGEEP

-162 VKRIMEREGIS
+162 VKRIMEREGIP

-199 ESLAMD
+199 DSLAMD
-205 PVSRGA
+205 PVSRA
-211 AKVYKQ
+211 TAKVYRQ
-217 MESTLR
+217 LDQTLR

-242 KDETTLARYRD
+242 NDEATLRRYRE

-272 FIKLLGSKHGN
+272 FIKLLGSGHGN

-309 KEFPAASV
+309 KEFSPARI
-317 VRLEENYRST
+317 VRLEDNYRST
-327 PDILHV
+327 PDILRV

-342 GRKGKTL
+342 SRKGKTL

-373 ILDEIK
+373 ILEEIK
-379 KRRNNESRGLNE
+379 ARQNREGRALSE

-397 TNAQSRA
+397 TNAQSRPL
-404 IEDALRREAM
+404 EDALRREVIP
-414 AYRLVGSVRFYDRRE
+414 YRLVGSVRFYDRRE

-436 LKLIANPSDEEAFHR
+436 LKLIANPSDEEAFRR
-451 AVAVPKRGIGD
+451 AIAVPKRGIGD
-462 TTVDSLAARAR
+462 ASVDVLAARAR
-473 AAGVS
+473 EDRVS
-478 LSEAAAREDLQESLR
+478 LSEVAAREDLQESLR
-493 PAARKS
+493 PAARKA
-499 LADFVHMMSGLRER
+499 LADFTRLIADFRER
-513 ARDTS
+513 AKETS
-518 VDVVI
+518 VDVLI
-523 QELMGEIRYV
+523 QELVAEIRYV
-533 EYLQAEG
+533 DYLQAEG
-540 PESARDRIENVNA
+540 PESARDRIENVGA
-553 LINGAAETVIDDGGE
+553 LISGAAETVIDDGGE

-646 TRAEE
+646 TRAQE

-672 SRFLREIAAANLDE
+672 SRFLREIEAANLE
-686 RKTLRVSAMGRG
+686 EKKTLRVTAMGRG
-698 AAGRDIGY
+698 AAGRGSGREIGF

-717 VPSWRRPAPITEAE
+717 VPAWRRPTPIAEAE
-731 ISQDEPRYVKG
+731 ASQDEPRYVKG

-752 GSIAELSGIG
+752 GSIAELSGVG
-762 REVKAVIDFDDEAVG
+762 REVKAIIDFDDEAVG

>member
-1 MPGVNAFDAGT
+1 
-12 VGKGL
+12 
-17 GSTHRMGYLEMMPES
+17 
-32 TESTNVAVA
+32 
-41 ERAEPLAGL
+41 
-50 NPAQREAVLHFE
+50 
-62 GPMLVL
+62 
-68 AGAGSGKTR
+68 
-77 VLTTRIARL
+77 
-86 IEHHGVDP
+86 
-94 SRILAVTFTNKAA
+94 
-107 GEMRERIARLLGSEP
+107 
-122 KGMWSGTFHAIG
+122 
-134 ARILRSSAHHV
+134 
-145 GRTSS
+145 
-150 FTIYDEDDSLGV
+150 
-162 VKRIMEREGIS
+162 
-173 QKQWS
+173 
-178 PKVIASLISDAK
+178 
-190 NALVPPAEY
+190 
-199 ESLAMD
+199 
-205 PVSRGA
+205 
-211 AKVYKQ
+211 
-217 MESTLR
+217 
-223 AANAVSFD
+223 
-231 DLLVLPVEIFR
+231 
-242 KDETTLARYRD
+242 
-253 RFQFI
+253 
-258 LVDEYQDTNRAQFQ
+258 
-272 FIKLLGSKHGN
+272 GN

-309 KEFPAASV
+309 KEFSPARV

-342 GRKGKTL
+342 SRKGKTL

-373 ILDEIK
+373 ILEEIK
-379 KRRNNESRGLNE
+379 ARQNRDGRGLSE

-397 TNAQSRA
+397 TNAQSRPL
-404 IEDALRREAM
+404 EDALRREVIP
-414 AYRLVGSVRFYDRRE
+414 YRLVGSVRFYDRRE

-436 LKLIANPSDEEAFHR
+436 LKLIANPSDEEAFRR
-451 AVAVPKRGIGD
+451 AIAVPKRGIGD
-462 TTVDSLAARAR
+462 ASVDVLAGRAR
-473 AAGVS
+473 QERVS
-478 LSEAAAREDLQESLR
+478 LSEVASRENLQDSLR
-493 PAARKS
+493 PAAKKA
-499 LADFVHMMSGLRER
+499 LAEFTRLVSDFRER
-513 ARDTS
+513 AKETS
-518 VDVVI
+518 VDVLI
-523 QELMGEIRYV
+523 QELVAEIRYV
-533 EYLQAEG
+533 DYLQAEG
-540 PESARDRIENVNA
+540 PESARDRIENVSA

-646 TRAEE
+646 TRAQE

-672 SRFLREIAAANLDE
+672 SRFLREIEATSLE
-686 RKTLRVSAMGRG
+686 EKKTLRVTAMGRG
-698 AAGRDIGY
+698 AAGRGTGREIGF

-717 VPSWRRPAPITEAE
+717 VPSWRRPTPIAEAE
-731 ISQDEPRYVKG
+731 ASQDEPRYVKG

-752 GSIAELSGIG
+752 GSIAELSGVG
-762 REVKAVIDFDDEAVG
+762 REVKAIIDFDDEAVG

>member
-1 MPGVNAFDAGT
+1 
-12 VGKGL
+12 
-17 GSTHRMGYLEMMPES
+17 MMS
-32 TESTNVAVA
+32 DSTNTVTA
-41 ERAEPLAGL
+41 ELAEPLTGL

-94 SRILAVTFTNKAA
+94 TRILAVTFTNKAA
-107 GEMRERIARLLGSEP
+107 GEMRERIARLLGEEP

-134 ARILRSSAHHV
+134 ARILRSSARHV

-150 FTIYDEDDSLGV
+150 FTIYDEDDSLGM

-173 QKQWS
+173 PKQWS

-205 PVSRGA
+205 PVSRSA

-217 MESTLR
+217 MEAALR
-223 AANAVSFD
+223 AANAVTFD

-272 FIKLLGSKHGN
+272 FVKMLGSAHGN

-309 KEFPAASV
+309 KEFASAKL

-349 RATREA
+349 RATRPS
-355 GEPVTL
+355 GEPVTV
-361 VAALDERDEADF
+361 VAALDERDEADWV
-373 ILDEIK
+373 LEEIK
-379 KRRNNESRGLNE
+379 ARRNQGNRALSE

-404 IEDALRREAM
+404 LEDALRRDAIP
-414 AYRLVGSVRFYDRRE
+414 YRLVGSVRFYDRRE

-436 LKLIANPSDEEAFHR
+436 LKLIANPSDAEAFHR
-451 AVAVPKRGIGD
+451 AISVPKRGVGD
-462 TTVDSLAARAR
+462 TTVDALAARAR
-473 AAGVS
+473 EMGVP
-478 LSEAAAREDLQESLR
+478 LFEAAAREDLQESLR
-493 PAARKS
+493 PAARKA
-499 LADFVHMMSGLRER
+499 LADFVGIINSLRER
-513 ARDTS
+513 AKDMS
-518 VDVVI
+518 VDVLI
-523 QELMGEIRYV
+523 QDLIGEIRYV

-540 PESARDRIENVNA
+540 PESARDRVENISA

-586 ADALDPSADA
+586 ADAIDPSADA

-651 KLYLSHT
+651 KLYLSFT

-672 SRFLREIAAANLDE
+672 SRFLREIESANVE
-686 RKTLRVSAMGRG
+686 EKKTLRVSTMGRG
-698 AAGRDIGY
+698 NASSRSGFSSGFN

-717 VPSWRRPAPITEAE
+717 VPSWRKVAISEAE
-731 ISQDEPRYVKG
+731 LSQDEPRYVKG

-752 GSIAELSGIG
+752 GSIAELSGVG

>member
-1 MPGVNAFDAGT
+1 MSESAGATAT
-12 VGKGL
+12 V
-17 GSTHRMGYLEMMPES
+17 T
-32 TESTNVAVA
+32 A
-41 ERAEPLAGL
+41 ERTEPLAGL
-50 NPAQREAVLHFE
+50 NPAQREAVLHYE

-107 GEMRERIARLLGSEP
+107 GEMRERIARLLGEEP

-134 ARILRSSAHHV
+134 ARILRSVARQV
-145 GRTSS
+145 GRTPS

-162 VKRIMEREGIS
+162 VKRIMES
-173 QKQWS
+173 QGVSPKQWS
-178 PKVIASLISDAK
+178 PKVISSLISDAK

-205 PVSRGA
+205 PVSRAA
-211 AKVYKQ
+211 AKVYRQ
-217 MESTLR
+217 LESTLR
-223 AANAVSFD
+223 SGNAVSFD

-242 KDETTLARYRD
+242 KDEGTLARYRD

-272 FIKLLGSKHGN
+272 FIKLLGSAHGN

-309 KEFPAASV
+309 KEFASAKL

-327 PDILHV
+327 PDILRV

-349 RATREA
+349 RATRGS
-355 GEPVTL
+355 GEPVSV
-361 VAALDERDEADF
+361 VATLDERDEADWV
-373 ILDEIK
+373 LGEIK
-379 KRRNNESRGLNE
+379 TRRDQENRALSE

-404 IEDALRREAM
+404 LEDALRREAM
-414 AYRLVGSVRFYDRRE
+414 PYRLVGSVRFYDRRE

-436 LKLIANPSDEEAFHR
+436 LKLIANPSDEEAFRR
-451 AVAVPKRGIGD
+451 AIAVPRRGIGD
-462 TTVDSLAARAR
+462 TTIDSLAARAR
-473 AAGVS
+473 
-478 LSEAAAREDLQESLR
+478 EANVPLFDIASRADMHESLR
-493 PAARKS
+493 PAARKG
-499 LADFVHMMSGLRER
+499 LADFVGIVSGLRER
-513 ARDTS
+513 AKDTS
-518 VDVVI
+518 VDVLI
-523 QELMGEIRYV
+523 QDLVSEIRYV
-533 EYLQAEG
+533 DFLQAEG
-540 PESARDRIENVNA
+540 PESARDRLENISA

-651 KLYLSHT
+651 KLYLSFT

-672 SRFLREIAAANLDE
+672 SRFLREIESVQLDE
-686 RKTLRVSAMGRG
+686 RKTLRVTTMGRG
-698 AAGRDIGY
+698 NSSRGEGFR
-706 SGAYPARRTHD
+706 SSAYPARRTHD
-717 VPSWRRPAPITEAE
+717 VPSWRKTAITEVE
-731 ISQDEPRYVKG
+731 VSQDEPRYVKG

-752 GSIAELSGIG
+752 GSIAELSGVG
-762 REVKAVIDFDDEAVG
+762 REVKAVIDFDDESVG

>member
-1 MPGVNAFDAGT
+1 M
-12 VGKGL
+12 
-17 GSTHRMGYLEMMPES
+17 S
-32 TESTNVAVA
+32 ESTNAATA
-41 ERAEPLAGL
+41 EKTEPLAGL
-50 NPAQREAVLHFE
+50 NPAQREAVMHFE

-77 VLTTRIARL
+77 VLTARIARL

-107 GEMRERIARLLGSEP
+107 GEMRERIARLLGEEP

-162 VKRIMEREGIS
+162 VKRIMEEEGIP

-178 PKVIASLISDAK
+178 PKVIAGLISDAK

-199 ESLAMD
+199 EKLAMD
-205 PVSRGA
+205 PVSRAA
-211 AKVYKQ
+211 AKVYRK
-217 MESTLR
+217 MEPTLR

-231 DLLVLPVEIFR
+231 DLLVLPVEIFL
-242 KDETTLARYRD
+242 KDEKTLARYRD

-272 FIKLLGSKHGN
+272 FIKLLGSVHGN

-309 KEFPAASV
+309 KEFAAARL

-333 ANAAITQNV
+333 ANAAITQNI

-349 RATREA
+349 RATRAA
-355 GEPVTL
+355 GEAVTL
-361 VAALDERDEADF
+361 VATLDERDEADF
-373 ILDEIK
+373 VLDEIRSRQTK
-379 KRRNNESRGLNE
+379 ESRGLNE

-404 IEDALRREAM
+404 LEDALRREAIP
-414 AYRLVGSVRFYDRRE
+414 YRLVGSVRFYDRRE

-436 LKLIANPSDEEAFHR
+436 LKLIANPSDEEAFRR
-451 AVAVPKRGIGD
+451 AISVPKRGIGD
-462 TTVDSLAARAR
+462 TTVDALAARAR
-473 AAGVS
+473 SARVS
-478 LSEAAAREDLQESLR
+478 LSEAAARDDLQDTLR
-493 PAARKS
+493 PAARKA
-499 LADFVHMMSGLRER
+499 LADFTRLISALRER

-518 VDVVI
+518 VDVLL
-523 QELMGEIRYV
+523 QELIGEIRYV

-540 PESARDRIENVNA
+540 PESSRDRIENVSA
-553 LINGAAETVIDDGGE
+553 LIDGAAETVIDDGGE

-578 QRAMLVAG
+578 QRAMLVAS

-631 PPKLEEE
+631 PAKLEEE

-651 KLYLSHT
+651 KLYLSFT
-658 EMRRRNGELLPSIK
+658 EMRRRNGELLPSIQ
-672 SRFLREIAAANLDE
+672 SRFLKEIAGAHLEE
-686 RKTLRVSAMGRG
+686 RKTLRVISMGRK
-698 AAGRDIGY
+698 AVGREGGF
-706 SGAYPARRTHD
+706 SGAYPPRRTYD
-717 VPSWRRPAPITEAE
+717 VPSWRRATPIAEAE
-731 ISQDEPRYVKG
+731 ASQDEPRYVKG
-742 ERVKHKLFGD
+742 ERVRHKLFGD
-752 GSIAELSGIG
+752 GSIAELSGVG

>member
-1 MPGVNAFDAGT
+1 
-12 VGKGL
+12 
-17 GSTHRMGYLEMMPES
+17 
-32 TESTNVAVA
+32 
-41 ERAEPLAGL
+41 
-50 NPAQREAVLHFE
+50 
-62 GPMLVL
+62 
-68 AGAGSGKTR
+68 
-77 VLTTRIARL
+77 
-86 IEHHGVDP
+86 
-94 SRILAVTFTNKAA
+94 
-107 GEMRERIARLLGSEP
+107 
-122 KGMWSGTFHAIG
+122 
-134 ARILRSSAHHV
+134 
-145 GRTSS
+145 
-150 FTIYDEDDSLGV
+150 
-162 VKRIMEREGIS
+162 
-173 QKQWS
+173 
-178 PKVIASLISDAK
+178 VIASLISDAK
-190 NALVPPAEY
+190 NALVPPGEY

-205 PVSRGA
+205 PVSRTA
-211 AKVYKQ
+211 AKIYQ
-217 MESTLR
+217 RLEPALR
-223 AANAVSFD
+223 SANAVTFD

-272 FIKLLGSKHGN
+272 FIKLLGSVHGN

-309 KEFPAASV
+309 KEFTSARL
-317 VRLEENYRST
+317 VRLEDNYRST

-333 ANAAITQNV
+333 ANAAITQNI

-361 VAALDERDEADF
+361 LAALDERDEADF
-373 ILDEIK
+373 ILEEIK
-379 KRRNNESRGLNE
+379 ARRSREDRGFNE

-404 IEDALRREAM
+404 LEDVLRREAIP
-414 AYRLVGSVRFYDRRE
+414 YRLVGSVRFYDRRE
-429 IRDLMAY
+429 IRDIMAY
-436 LKLIANPSDEEAFHR
+436 LKLIANPADEEAFRR
-451 AVAVPKRGIGD
+451 AIGVPKRGIGD
-462 TTVDSLAARAR
+462 STVDTLSARAR
-473 AAGVS
+473 TAGVS
-478 LSEAAAREDLQESLR
+478 LSEVAAREDLQESLR
-493 PAARKS
+493 PAARKA
-499 LADFVHMMSGLRER
+499 LAEFTRLISDLRER
-513 ARDTS
+513 AKDTS
-518 VDVVI
+518 VDVLI
-523 QELMGEIRYV
+523 QELIGEIRYV

-540 PESARDRIENVNA
+540 PESARDRMENLMA
-553 LINGAAETVIDDGGE
+553 LVNGAAETVIDDGGE

-612 VFLTGLEDGLFP
+612 VFLTGMEDGLFP

-631 PPKLEEE
+631 PPKLEED

-651 KLYLSHT
+651 KLYLTHT
-658 EMRRRNGELLPSIK
+658 EMRRRNGELMPSIQ
-672 SRFLREIAAANLDE
+672 SRFLREIAASSLDL

-698 AAGRDIGY
+698 TVGREIGFK
-706 SGAYPARRTHD
+706 GAYPSRRTHD
-717 VPSWRRPAPITEAE
+717 VPSWRKADPISEAE
-731 ISQDEPRYVKG
+731 LSQDEPRYVKG

-752 GSIAELSGIG
+752 GSIAELSGVG
-762 REVKAVIDFDDEAVG
+762 REVKAVIDFDDETVG

>member
-1 MPGVNAFDAGT
+1 M
-12 VGKGL
+12 
-17 GSTHRMGYLEMMPES
+17 LESPTLTSED
-32 TESTNVAVA
+32 
-41 ERAEPLAGL
+41 RAEPLAGL
-50 NPAQREAVLHFE
+50 NAAQREAVLHYE

-94 SRILAVTFTNKAA
+94 SRILTVTFTNKAA
-107 GEMRERIARLLGSEP
+107 GEMRERIARLLGDEP

-134 ARILRSSAHHV
+134 ARILRSSARQV
-145 GRTSS
+145 GRTPS
-150 FTIYDEDDSLGV
+150 FTIYDEDDTLGV
-162 VKRIMEREGIS
+162 IKRIMES
-173 QKQWS
+173 QGVSPKQWS

-190 NALVPPAEY
+190 NALVSRAEY

-205 PVSRGA
+205 PVSRAA
-211 AKVYKQ
+211 AKVYGQ
-217 MESTLR
+217 LETTLR
-223 AANAVSFD
+223 NANAVSFD

-242 KDETTLARYRD
+242 KDEATLARYRD

-272 FIKLLGSKHGN
+272 FIKLLGSTHGN

-309 KEFPAASV
+309 KEFAAAKL

-327 PDILHV
+327 PDILNV
-333 ANAAITQNV
+333 ANVAITQNV

-349 RATREA
+349 RATRES

-361 VAALDERDEADF
+361 VAALDERDEADWVVE
-373 ILDEIK
+373 EIK
-379 KRRNNESRGLNE
+379 RRRDQENKGLAE

-404 IEDALRREAM
+404 LEDALRREAM
-414 AYRLVGSVRFYDRRE
+414 PYRLVGSVRFYDRRE

-436 LKLIANPSDEEAFHR
+436 LKLIANPADEEAFRR
-451 AVAVPKRGIGD
+451 AVGVPKRGVGE
-462 TTVDSLAARAR
+462 TTLDALAARAKT
-473 AAGVS
+473 AGVP
-478 LSEAAAREDLQESLR
+478 LFEMAARAEMQESLR
-493 PAARKS
+493 PAARKA
-499 LADFVHMMSGLRER
+499 LADFVRMVAGLRER
-513 ARDTS
+513 AADTS
-518 VDVVI
+518 VDVLI
-523 QELMGEIRYV
+523 QDLIGEIRYV
-533 EYLQAEG
+533 DYLQAEG
-540 PESARDRIENVNA
+540 PESARDRLENVSA
-553 LINGAAETVIDDGGE
+553 LINGAAETVVDDGGE

-612 VFLTGLEDGLFP
+612 IFLTGLEDGLFP
-624 LSQSFDD
+624 LAQSFDD

-651 KLYLSHT
+651 KLYLSFT

-672 SRFLREIAAANLDE
+672 SRFLREIAGANLE
-686 RKTLRVSAMGRG
+686 EKKTLRVTAMGRG
-698 AAGRDIGY
+698 TSSRSEGFRSEGFR
-706 SGAYPARRTHD
+706 SGAYPARRTHE
-717 VPSWRRPAPITEAE
+717 VPSWRKTAIAEAE

-752 GSIAELSGIG
+752 GSIAELTGVG
-762 REVKAVIDFDDEAVG
+762 REVKAVIDFDDENVG

>member
-1 MPGVNAFDAGT
+1 
-12 VGKGL
+12 
-17 GSTHRMGYLEMMPES
+17 
-32 TESTNVAVA
+32 
-41 ERAEPLAGL
+41 
-50 NPAQREAVLHFE
+50 
-62 GPMLVL
+62 
-68 AGAGSGKTR
+68 
-77 VLTTRIARL
+77 
-86 IEHHGVDP
+86 
-94 SRILAVTFTNKAA
+94 
-107 GEMRERIARLLGSEP
+107 MRDRIARLLGEEP

-134 ARILRSSAHHV
+134 ARILRSSARHV

-150 FTIYDEDDSLGV
+150 FTIYDEDDTLGV
-162 VKRIMEREGIS
+162 VKRIMERVGMP

-190 NALVPPAEY
+190 NALVPAAEY

-205 PVSRGA
+205 PVSRA
-211 AKVYKQ
+211 AAAVYKQ
-217 MESTLR
+217 LEPTLR
-223 AANAVSFD
+223 SANAVTFD

-272 FIKLLGSKHGN
+272 FVKLLGSAHGN

-309 KEFPAASV
+309 KEFASAKL

-327 PDILHV
+327 PDILEV
-333 ANAAITQNV
+333 ANAAITQNI

-349 RATREA
+349 RATRGS

-361 VAALDERDEADF
+361 VAALDERDEADWV
-373 ILDEIK
+373 LEEIK
-379 KRRNNESRGLNE
+379 ARQARENRGLNE

-404 IEDALRREAM
+404 LEDALRRDAIP
-414 AYRLVGSVRFYDRRE
+414 YRLVGSVRFYDRRE

-436 LKLIANPSDEEAFHR
+436 LKLIANPSDAEAFHR
-451 AVAVPKRGIGD
+451 AIAVPKRGIGD
-462 TTVDSLAARAR
+462 TTVDTLAARAR
-473 AAGVS
+473 EMGVS
-478 LSEAAAREDLQESLR
+478 LFEAASREDMQTALR
-493 PAARKS
+493 PAARKA
-499 LADFVHMMSGLRER
+499 LADFVKILTSLRER
-513 ARDTS
+513 ATDTS
-518 VDVVI
+518 VDVLI
-523 QELMGEIRYV
+523 QELIGEIGYA

-540 PESARDRIENVNA
+540 PESARDRLENVSA

-586 ADALDPSADA
+586 ADALDPTADA

-612 VFLTGLEDGLFP
+612 IFLTGLEDGLFP

-651 KLYLSHT
+651 KLYLSFT

-672 SRFLREIAAANLDE
+672 SRFLREIAGVSLE
-686 RKTLRVSAMGRG
+686 EKKTLRVSTMGRG
-698 AAGRDIGY
+698 TGTSSYRATGFT
-706 SGAYPARRTHD
+706 SGAYPARKTYD
-717 VPSWRRPAPITEAE
+717 VPSWRKTEITDAEA
-731 ISQDEPRYVKG
+731 SQDEPRYVKG
-742 ERVKHKLFGD
+742 ERIKHKLFGD
-752 GSIAELSGIG
+752 GSIAELTGVG

>member
-1 MPGVNAFDAGT
+1 M
-12 VGKGL
+12 
-17 GSTHRMGYLEMMPES
+17 S
-32 TESTNVAVA
+32 ESTNAATA
-41 ERAEPLAGL
+41 EKTEPLAGL

-107 GEMRERIARLLGSEP
+107 GEMRERIARLLGEEP

-134 ARILRSSAHHV
+134 ARILRTSAHHV

-150 FTIYDEDDSLGV
+150 FTIYDEDDTLGV
-162 VKRIMEREGIS
+162 VKRIMEREGVP

-178 PKVIASLISDAK
+178 PKIIAGLISDAK

-199 ESLAMD
+199 EKLAMD
-205 PVSRGA
+205 PVSRAA

-217 MESTLR
+217 MEPTLR

-231 DLLVLPVEIFR
+231 DLLVLPVEIFL
-242 KDETTLARYRD
+242 KDEKTLARYRD

-272 FIKLLGSKHGN
+272 FIKLLGSAHGN

-309 KEFPAASV
+309 KEFAAARL

-327 PDILHV
+327 PDILDV
-333 ANAAITQNV
+333 ANAAITQNI

-349 RATREA
+349 RATRAA
-355 GEPVTL
+355 GEAVTL
-361 VAALDERDEADF
+361 VATLDERDEADF
-373 ILDEIK
+373 VLDEVK
-379 KRRNNESRGLNE
+379 SRQTKDSRGLNE

-404 IEDALRREAM
+404 LEDALRREAIP
-414 AYRLVGSVRFYDRRE
+414 YRLVGSVRFYDRRE

-436 LKLIANPSDEEAFHR
+436 LKLIANPSDEEAFRR
-451 AVAVPKRGIGD
+451 AISVPKRGIGD
-462 TTVDSLAARAR
+462 TTVDALAARAR
-473 AAGVS
+473 GGKVS
-478 LSEAAAREDLQESLR
+478 LSEAAAREDLQDSLR
-493 PAARKS
+493 PAARKA
-499 LADFVHMMSGLRER
+499 LADFTRLVSALRER
-513 ARDTS
+513 AKDTS
-518 VDVVI
+518 VDVLL
-523 QELMGEIRYV
+523 QELIGEIRYV

-540 PESARDRIENVNA
+540 PESSRDRIENVSA
-553 LINGAAETVIDDGGE
+553 LIDGAAETVIDDGGE

-578 QRAMLVAG
+578 QRAMLVAS

-651 KLYLSHT
+651 KLYLSFT

-672 SRFLREIAAANLDE
+672 SRFLKEIAGANLEE
-686 RKTLRVSAMGRG
+686 RKTLRVTSMGRK
-698 AAGRDIGY
+698 AGGREGSL
-706 SGAYPARRTHD
+706 SGAYPPRRTYD
-717 VPSWRRPAPITEAE
+717 VPSWRRATPIAEAE
-731 ISQDEPRYVKG
+731 ASQDEPRYVKG
-742 ERVKHKLFGD
+742 ERVRHKLFGD
-752 GSIAELSGIG
+752 GSIAELSGVG

>member
-1 MPGVNAFDAGT
+1 
-12 VGKGL
+12 
-17 GSTHRMGYLEMMPES
+17 MMS
-32 TESTNVAVA
+32 ESTNSVTV
-41 ERAEPLAGL
+41 EKSEPLAGL

-77 VLTTRIARL
+77 VLTARIARL

-94 SRILAVTFTNKAA
+94 SRILALTFTNKAA
-107 GEMRERIARLLGSEP
+107 GEMRERIARLLGEEP
-122 KGMWSGTFHAIG
+122 RGMWSGTFHAIG
-134 ARILRSSAHHV
+134 ARILRKAAHHV
-145 GRTSS
+145 GRTASY
-150 FTIYDEDDSLGV
+150 TIYDEDDTLGV
-162 VKRIMEREGIS
+162 VKRIMEREGVP

-190 NALVPPAEY
+190 NALVSPVEY
-199 ESLAMD
+199 DKLAMD
-205 PVSRGA
+205 PVSRTA
-211 AKVYKQ
+211 AKVYRQ
-217 MESTLR
+217 MEPTLR

-242 KDETTLARYRD
+242 KDEKTLASYRD

-272 FIKLLGSKHGN
+272 FIKLLGSGHGN

-309 KEFPAASV
+309 KEFATARL
-317 VRLEENYRST
+317 VRLEDNYRST

-333 ANAAITQNV
+333 ANAAITPNI

-373 ILDEIK
+373 ILEEIK
-379 KRRNNESRGLNE
+379 ARQNRENRGLNE

-404 IEDALRREAM
+404 LEDALRRDAIP
-414 AYRLVGSVRFYDRRE
+414 YRLVGSVRFYDRRE

-436 LKLIANPSDEEAFHR
+436 LKLIANPSDEEAFRR
-451 AVAVPKRGIGD
+451 AITVPKRGIGESSVD
-462 TTVDSLAARAR
+462 TLSARAR
-473 AAGVS
+473 EAHVP
-478 LSEAAAREDLQESLR
+478 LSEVAAREDLQESLR
-493 PAARKS
+493 PATRKA
-499 LADFVHMMSGLRER
+499 LADFTRMINGLRER
-513 ARDTS
+513 AKDTS
-518 VDVVI
+518 VDVLI
-523 QELMGEIRYV
+523 QELVGEIRYV

-540 PESARDRIENVNA
+540 PESARDRIENVSA
-553 LINGAAETVIDDGGE
+553 LVNGAAETVIDDGGE

-686 RKTLRVSAMGRG
+686 KKTLRVTTMGRG
-698 AAGRDIGY
+698 APGRDIGF
-706 SGAYPARRTHD
+706 SGAYASRRTHE
-717 VPSWRRPAPITEAE
+717 VPSWRRVTPIAEAE
-731 ISQDEPRYVKG
+731 ASQDEPRYVKG

-752 GSIAELSGIG
+752 GSIAELSGVG
-762 REVKAVIDFDDEAVG
+762 REVKAVIDFDDETVG

>member
-1 MPGVNAFDAGT
+1 MVLLPCKSHFEST
-12 VGKGL
+12 
-17 GSTHRMGYLEMMPES
+17 GSLRYLEMMADP
-32 TESTNVAVA
+32 TNIATV
-41 ERAEPLAGL
+41 ERTEPLAGL

-94 SRILAVTFTNKAA
+94 TRILAVTFTNKAA
-107 GEMRERIARLLGSEP
+107 GEMRERIARLLGEEP
-122 KGMWSGTFHAIG
+122 KGIWSGTFHAIG
-134 ARILRSSAHHV
+134 ARILRSSARHV

-150 FTIYDEDDSLGV
+150 FTIYDEDDTLGV
-162 VKRIMEREGIS
+162 VKRIMEREGIT

-190 NALVPPAEY
+190 NALVSAAEY

-205 PVSRGA
+205 PVSRAGA
-211 AKVYKQ
+211 AVYRQ
-217 MESTLR
+217 MEPTLR
-223 AANAVSFD
+223 AANAVTFD

-253 RFQFI
+253 RFRFI

-272 FIKLLGSKHGN
+272 FIKLLGSVHGN

-309 KEFPAASV
+309 KEFASAKL

-349 RATREA
+349 RATRA
-355 GEPVTL
+355 SGEPVTL
-361 VAALDERDEADF
+361 VAALDERDEAEWV
-373 ILDEIK
+373 LEEIK
-379 KRRNNESRGLNE
+379 ARRNREDRGLRE

-404 IEDALRREAM
+404 LEDALRREAVP
-414 AYRLVGSVRFYDRRE
+414 YRLVGSVRFYDRRE

-436 LKLIANPSDEEAFHR
+436 LKLIANPSDAEAFHR
-451 AVAVPKRGIGD
+451 AIGVPKRGIGD
-462 TTVDSLAARAR
+462 TTVDTLATRALEL
-473 AAGVS
+473 GIP
-478 LSEAAAREDLQESLR
+478 LFEAASREDLQASLR
-493 PAARKS
+493 PAARKA
-499 LADFVHMMSGLRER
+499 LADFVRIVSDLRER
-513 ARDTS
+513 AKDTS

-523 QELMGEIRYV
+523 QDLIDEIRYV

-540 PESARDRIENVNA
+540 PESARDRVENVSA

-586 ADALDPSADA
+586 ADAIDPSADA

-612 VFLTGLEDGLFP
+612 VFVTGLEDGLFP

-651 KLYLSHT
+651 KLYLSFT

-672 SRFLREIAAANLDE
+672 SRFLREIAGAKLEE

-698 AAGRDIGY
+698 ALPRASGFS
-706 SGAYPARRTHD
+706 SGAYPSRRTHD
-717 VPSWRRPAPITEAE
+717 VPSWRKTAISEAE

-752 GSIAELSGIG
+752 GSIAELSGVG

>member
-1 MPGVNAFDAGT
+1 
-12 VGKGL
+12 
-17 GSTHRMGYLEMMPES
+17 MMS
-32 TESTNVAVA
+32 ESTNSLTVD
-41 ERAEPLAGL
+41 RAEPLAGL

-77 VLTTRIARL
+77 VLTARIARL

-94 SRILAVTFTNKAA
+94 SRILALTFTNKAA
-107 GEMRERIARLLGSEP
+107 GEMRERIARLLGEEP
-122 KGMWSGTFHAIG
+122 RGMWSGTFHAIG
-134 ARILRSSAHHV
+134 ARILRKAAHHV

-150 FTIYDEDDSLGV
+150 FTIYDEDDTLGV
-162 VKRIMEREGIS
+162 VKRIMEREGVP

-190 NALVPPAEY
+190 NALVSPGEY
-199 ESLAMD
+199 DKLAMD
-205 PVSRGA
+205 PVSRTA
-211 AKVYKQ
+211 AKVYRQ
-217 MESTLR
+217 MEPTLQ

-242 KDETTLARYRD
+242 KDEKTLASYRD

-272 FIKLLGSKHGN
+272 FIKLLGSGHGN

-309 KEFPAASV
+309 KEFATARL
-317 VRLEENYRST
+317 VRLEDNYRST

-333 ANAAITQNV
+333 ANAAITQNI

-373 ILDEIK
+373 ILEEIK
-379 KRRNNESRGLNE
+379 ARRNRENRGLNE

-404 IEDALRREAM
+404 LEDALRREAIP
-414 AYRLVGSVRFYDRRE
+414 YRLVGSVRFYDRRE

-436 LKLIANPSDEEAFHR
+436 LKLIANPSDEEAFRR
-451 AVAVPKRGIGD
+451 AITVPKRGIGESSVD
-462 TTVDSLAARAR
+462 TLSARAR
-473 AAGVS
+473 EARVP
-478 LSEAAAREDLQESLR
+478 LSEVAAREDLQESLR
-493 PAARKS
+493 PAARKA
-499 LADFVHMMSGLRER
+499 LADFTRLINGLRER
-513 ARDTS
+513 AKDTS
-518 VDVVI
+518 VDVLI
-523 QELMGEIRYV
+523 QELIGEIRYV

-540 PESARDRIENVNA
+540 PESARDRIENLSA
-553 LINGAAETVIDDGGE
+553 LVNGAAETVIDDGGE

-672 SRFLREIAAANLDE
+672 SRFLREIAAANLEE
-686 RKTLRVSAMGRG
+686 RKTLRVSTMGRG
-698 AAGRDIGY
+698 APGRDIGF
-706 SGAYPARRTHD
+706 SGAYASRRTHE
-717 VPSWRRPAPITEAE
+717 VPSWRRATPIAEAE
-731 ISQDEPRYVKG
+731 VSQDEPRYVKG

-752 GSIAELSGIG
+752 GSIAELSGVG
-762 REVKAVIDFDDEAVG
+762 REVKAVIDFDDETVG

>member
-1 MPGVNAFDAGT
+1 
-12 VGKGL
+12 
-17 GSTHRMGYLEMMPES
+17 MMS
-32 TESTNVAVA
+32 ESTNAAIV
-41 ERAEPLAGL
+41 ERTEPLAGL

-94 SRILAVTFTNKAA
+94 SRILSVTFTNKAA
-107 GEMRERIARLLGSEP
+107 GEMRDRIARLLGEEP
-122 KGMWSGTFHAIG
+122 RGMWSGTFHAIG

-162 VKRIMEREGIS
+162 VKRIMEREGVP
-173 QKQWS
+173 QKQYS

-205 PVSRGA
+205 PVSRTA
-211 AKVYKQ
+211 AKIYRQ
-217 MESTLR
+217 LEPTLR
-223 AANAVSFD
+223 AANAVTFD

-272 FIKLLGSKHGN
+272 FIKLLGSAHGN

-309 KEFPAASV
+309 KEFTAARL
-317 VRLEENYRST
+317 VRLEDNYRST

-333 ANAAITQNV
+333 ANAAITQNI

-349 RATREA
+349 RATRAA

-361 VAALDERDEADF
+361 LAALDERDEADF
-373 ILDEIK
+373 ILEEIK
-379 KRRNNESRGLNE
+379 ARRNREDRGLNE

-404 IEDALRREAM
+404 LEDALRREAIP
-414 AYRLVGSVRFYDRRE
+414 YRLVGSVRFYDRRE

-436 LKLIANPSDEEAFHR
+436 LKLIANPSDEEAFRR
-451 AVAVPKRGIGD
+451 AIAVPKRGIGD
-462 TTVDSLAARAR
+462 SSVDTLSNRAR
-473 AAGVS
+473 EARVP
-478 LSEAAAREDLQESLR
+478 LSEVAAREDLQESLR
-493 PAARKS
+493 PAARKA
-499 LADFVHMMSGLRER
+499 LADFTRLISGLRER
-513 ARDTS
+513 AKDTS
-518 VDVVI
+518 VDVLI
-523 QELMGEIRYV
+523 QELIGEIRYV

-540 PESARDRIENVNA
+540 PESARDRIENLSA
-553 LINGAAETVIDDGGE
+553 LVNGAAETVIDDGGE

-658 EMRRRNGELLPSIK
+658 EMRRRNGEFLPSIQ
-672 SRFLREIAAANLDE
+672 SRFLREIASANLDQ

-698 AAGRDIGY
+698 AAGRDIGFK
-706 SGAYPARRTHD
+706 GAYQSRRTHD
-717 VPSWRRPAPITEAE
+717 VPSWRKVDPITEAE
-731 ISQDEPRYVKG
+731 RSQDEPRYVKG

-752 GSIAELSGIG
+752 GSIAELSGMG
-762 REVKAVIDFDDEAVG
+762 REVKAIIDFDDETVG